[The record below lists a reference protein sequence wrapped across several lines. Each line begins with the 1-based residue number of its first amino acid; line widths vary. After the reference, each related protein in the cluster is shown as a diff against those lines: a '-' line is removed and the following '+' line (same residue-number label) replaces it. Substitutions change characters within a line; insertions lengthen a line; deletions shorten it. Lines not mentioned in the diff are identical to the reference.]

1 MEKYRCLVVE
11 DEPLAAEILEDYIK
25 QISFLEFKAIA
36 KNGLE
41 ALDFLKGDHIDV
53 VFLDIHLPKLKGLDF
68 IKSLKL
74 PPQIIITTAFREYAL
89 DGYELNVV
97 DYLLKPISFQRFI
110 GAVNKLKQLE
120 MPISQMGT
128 IATSSNGEEQFF
140 LININKKKIKIYLNE
155 VLFIESKK
163 EYISVVTASNVY
175 LAKYQLAD
183 IEAQLDKFLFI
194 RIHRSFIVARKK
206 IRAFTASEVEICEHK
221 IPIGRSY
228 KELVLAVLESK
239 TSR

>member
-11 DEPLAAEILEDYIK
+11 DEPLAAEILQDYIR
-25 QISFLEFKAIA
+25 QISFLELEAIA
-36 KNGLE
+36 SN
-41 ALDFLKGDHIDV
+41 ALDALDLMKAGNIDV
-53 VFLDIHLPKLKGLDF
+53 VFLDINLPKLKGLDF
-68 IKSLKL
+68 IRTLKS

-110 GAVNKLKQLE
+110 GAVNRLKENGKVLT
-120 MPISQMGT
+120 PV
-128 IATSSNGEEQFF
+128 ATPLHSTTAEPFF
-140 LININKKKIKIYLNE
+140 LININKKKIKIYTDE

-163 EYISVVTASNVY
+163 EYISIVTASDTY

-183 IEAQLDKFLFI
+183 IENQLGKNTFI
-194 RIHRSFIVARKK
+194 RIHRSFIVSKK
-206 IRAFTASEVEICEHK
+206 RIRAFTATDVEIGGHK

-228 KELVLAVLESK
+228 KELVLGSLESSN
-239 TSR
+239 TL